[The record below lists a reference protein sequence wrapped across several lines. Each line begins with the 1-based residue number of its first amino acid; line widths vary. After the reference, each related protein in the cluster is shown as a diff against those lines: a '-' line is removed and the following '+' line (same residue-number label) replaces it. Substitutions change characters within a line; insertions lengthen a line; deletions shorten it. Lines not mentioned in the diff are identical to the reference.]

1 MPLIAAV
8 AAALLSVSL
17 ARAQPS
23 SPAPPPALAAAD
35 AALQAG
41 RYAEAAAAYERWLA
55 EHPDSRE
62 VLLALGA
69 CYIQLGRTADA
80 AAVLRRYVARAP
92 QSARG
97 HALLGIALLDATD
110 TTEARAALETALRL
124 DPAQADAAEA
134 LARLHL
140 VEGEPQRALERLR
153 AVERPDVHLL
163 AEAMVRAGDPAGA
176 SALVEP
182 RLASEAPLVQTFVLA
197 AWARLKAGDLE
208 RAAEICERGMRLYP
222 DSEIESVYL
231 TLPAPVLAART
242 AARLERLRRA
252 DAPDTAELVALGRV
266 LLDAD
271 PARRTRALEIAE
283 RLLAD
288 AVALAPANASAHYN
302 YGRALAARDPRA
314 ALGAWEKALALD
326 PPEELALQILTQVGK
341 TRDALSDPDGAE
353 RALRAALDINRRL
366 PRRVPEAALEYVRFL
381 QIRGREREAE
391 AIVGEAIGWN
401 PWLPEARAERARL
414 LAARGAWKEV
424 VAEGEFVLR
433 HAEGNEALLRTAH
446 HLLARA
452 YYRLNQPE
460 KAAIHRK
467 WLESR

>member
-1 MPLIAAV
+1 MPATVVACVAVHLVLPPAAP
-8 AAALLSVSL
+8 A
-17 ARAQPS
+17 
-23 SPAPPPALAAAD
+23 SPAQAPPSVLAAAD
-35 AALQAG
+35 AAMQAG

-55 EHPDSRE
+55 EHPQAHE

-69 CYIQLGRTADA
+69 CYIQLGRSAEA
-80 AAVLRRYVARAP
+80 AAVLERYVRHAP

-97 HALLGIALLDATD
+97 HALLGIARLDAVD
-110 TTEARAALETALRL
+110 TTKARAALETALRI
-124 DPAQADAAEA
+124 DPAQAEAAEA

-140 VEGEPQRALERLR
+140 VEGEPQRALDRLR
-153 AVERPDVHLL
+153 TLERPDVHLL
-163 AEAMVRAGDPAGA
+163 AEALVRAGDAAGA
-176 SALVEP
+176 SARLEP
-182 RLASEAPLVQTFVLA
+182 RLSEERPLVQTFVLA

-208 RAAEICERGMRLYP
+208 RAAEIAERGMRLYP

-242 AARLERLRRA
+242 AARLERLQS
-252 DAPDTAELVALGRV
+252 APDAAEMVALGRV
-266 LLDAD
+266 LIDAD
-271 PARRTRALEIAE
+271 PARKTRALEIAE

-288 AVALAPANASAHYN
+288 AVALAPANPSAHYN
-302 YGRALAARDPRA
+302 YGRALSARDPKA
-314 ALGAWEKALALD
+314 AMAAWEKALALD
-326 PPEELALQILTQVGK
+326 PPDELRLQILTQLAK
-341 TRDALSDPDGAE
+341 TRDALGDPDGAE
-353 RALRAALDINRRL
+353 RAFETALAINRRL

-391 AIVGEAIGWN
+391 AIVGEVIGWN

-414 LAARGAWKEV
+414 LAARGDWTAV

-460 KAAIHRK
+460 KAEIHRR